1 MPEPKKMKLSDI
13 SSLLFECKREL
24 KTLGDVAE
32 DSGSTEWMEHI
43 DDLYTRILQA
53 REAIQKRNVEID

>member
-24 KTLGDVAE
+24 KMLGDVAE
-32 DSGSTEWMEHI
+32 DNGDTKWVEHI
-43 DDLYTRILQA
+43 DDLYTRVLQA